1 MEKVGKMVFKMKP
14 SKSGIN
20 KLPLFRQFRPACKN
34 WGSSDET
41 FCRTW
46 KFPAKRYM
54 YNFYSTF
61 AREGP
66 LPLPNCFFCY
76 TRPPSRSGLRPT
88 RPPWL
93 ILLPKNIICFT
104 FTPSQV
110 SYCWKKSYLK
120 RSHSLCPLRAQW
132 WSRFFSSHW
141 TSSPNSSH
149 KTLLWFYLKF
159 AVSSCDSD
167 FFHVTGVPTTG
178 PHEIP
183 IQILSQFWKYWFDFF
198 AVFRKIN

>member
-1 MEKVGKMVFKMKP
+1 MFFRTDGAP
-14 SKSGIN
+14 SPVSTE
-20 KLPLFRQFRPACKN
+20 RQ
-34 WGSSDET
+34 S
-41 FCRTW
+41 RT
-46 KFPAKRYM
+46 R
-54 YNFYSTF
+54 
-61 AREGP
+61 
-66 LPLPNCFFCY
+66 
-76 TRPPSRSGLRPT
+76 RPPSRSGLRPT

-93 ILLPKNIICFT
+93 IYLASEKYHLFHLYPISGQLLLKKVLLETFAFT
-104 FTPSQV
+104 LPPTGAMVKPI
-110 SYCWKKSYLK
+110 
-120 RSHSLCPLRAQW
+120 
-132 WSRFFSSHW
+132 FSSHW

-198 AVFRKIN
+198 LPFFSK